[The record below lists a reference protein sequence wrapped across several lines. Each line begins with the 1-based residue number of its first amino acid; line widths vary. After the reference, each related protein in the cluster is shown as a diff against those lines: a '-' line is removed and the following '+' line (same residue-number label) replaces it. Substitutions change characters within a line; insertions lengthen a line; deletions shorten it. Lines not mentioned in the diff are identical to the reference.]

1 MQLLCLQIL
10 YESTENDFVKILN
23 EDRYK
28 TTYNDH
34 NFDYFHPHLT
44 LYNKTIYAQKLL
56 EEMLKTDVYCQKL
69 FRRGFFPFHIFCIFQ
84 IF

>member
-23 EDRYK
+23 EDRDK

-34 NFDYFHPHLT
+34 NFDYFYPHLT
-44 LYNKTIYAQKLL
+44 LHNKTIYA
-56 EEMLKTDVYCQKL
+56 
-69 FRRGFFPFHIFCIFQ
+69 
-84 IF
+84 